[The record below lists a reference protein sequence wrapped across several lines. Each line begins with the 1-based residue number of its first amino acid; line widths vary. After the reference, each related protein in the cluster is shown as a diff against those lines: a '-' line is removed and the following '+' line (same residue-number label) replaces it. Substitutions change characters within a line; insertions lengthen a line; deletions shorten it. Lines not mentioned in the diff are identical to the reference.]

1 MSLAP
6 LIDIANRHS
15 DKVAVHNRNN
25 LPAALLDFKAGAAI
39 TPYRIVKFATAAG
52 EVIHSAAVTDA
63 HIGVYQG
70 DIAAAA
76 GEDVAIGVDGVVEVE
91 AGAAITQGATLG
103 SDTSGRAVATTTAT
117 HTVWATALQSA
128 AAAGDIIKARIGSR
142 AILA

>member
-1 MSLAP
+1 MSLVP
-6 LIDIANRHS
+6 LIDIADRHS
-15 DKVAVHNRNN
+15 NKVAIHNRNN
-25 LPAALLDFKAGAAI
+25 LPAALLDYKAGAAL
-39 TPYRIVKFATAAG
+39 TPNRIVKFATAAG

-70 DIAAAA
+70 DLPAAA
-76 GEDVAIGVDGVVEVE
+76 GDDVPIGVDGLVDVE

-117 HTVWATALQSA
+117 HTVWATALTPA